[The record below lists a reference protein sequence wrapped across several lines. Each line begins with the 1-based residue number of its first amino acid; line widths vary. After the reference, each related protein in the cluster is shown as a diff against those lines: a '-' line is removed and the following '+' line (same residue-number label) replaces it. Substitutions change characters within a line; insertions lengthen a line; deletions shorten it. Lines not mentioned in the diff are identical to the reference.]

1 MSLIKHPEYQA
12 FPLYHIVTTAG
23 IANYIREN
31 PPMVKAIEHCLA
43 RHARKDFGDIDQH
56 DKEQNEYAIV
66 NRLRVLSSYQLNDM
80 TKIWIIT
87 DQYEHATTILLP
99 EEY

>member
-1 MSLIKHPEYQA
+1 MLLIKHPEYQA
-12 FPLYHIVTTAG
+12 FPLWRLAITAG
-23 IANYIREN
+23 ITSYIEEN
-31 PPMVKAIEHCLA
+31 PPMAKAIEHCLA

-66 NRLRVLSSYQLNDM
+66 KGLRVLSSYQLNE
-80 TKIWIIT
+80 TVKIWIIT
-87 DQYEHATTILLP
+87 NQYEHATTILLP